1 MTYRAAFQSF
11 YPNEYNNAIQ
21 DIFQS
26 TTLKKSL
33 YLENYKNLIDNLL
46 ISTHQDIKIIIKQQL
61 INLIPQT
68 ISISNN
74 TILNTLKDQ
83 YIAYN
88 ILTACWGPIYE

>member
-1 MTYRAAFQSF
+1 LTYRAAFQSF

-46 ISTHQDIKIIIKQQL
+46 ISAYQDIKIIIK
-61 INLIPQT
+61 
-68 ISISNN
+68 
-74 TILNTLKDQ
+74 
-83 YIAYN
+83 
-88 ILTACWGPIYE
+88 